1 MKDCGLW
8 EKKLRASEGRGM
20 GDWDRPMMGIKE
32 GTYCMVHWVLYAN
45 NESWNITSNLR
56 MYFMMTNITKV
67 SSESK
72 LDVQYAS
79 YQEEESIL
87 ILNVVLAGLSIELAW
102 DTWTEKN
109 RFSFILMGN

>member
-1 MKDCGLW
+1 
-8 EKKLRASEGRGM
+8 
-20 GDWDRPMMGIKE
+20 
-32 GTYCMVHWVLYAN
+32 
-45 NESWNITSNLR
+45 
-56 MYFMMTNITKV
+56 MMTNITKV

-109 RFSFILMGN
+109 QI